1 MCVMAAARKDVRDVC
16 VLLYVAVCC
25 SVLQCLA
32 MSCNETCGWATMSL
46 ILFESISSNIRLF
59 PQGHFP
65 QNTATECNILQRCML
80 QYVEVQR
87 SLFLLS
93 LFISL
98 SLSLCVF

>member
-1 MCVMAAARKDVRDVC
+1 MCVMAAAPKDVRDVC

-59 PQGHFP
+59 PQVHFP
-65 QNTATECNILQRCML
+65 QNTAT
-80 QYVEVQR
+80 
-87 SLFLLS
+87 
-93 LFISL
+93 
-98 SLSLCVF
+98 